1 MQLVECTYIYCNTF
15 LAQNLTLKHGSVI
28 TICTASSEQ
37 HRQHRHAALQALQ
50 QLQRRLQWLTKLK
63 TKRNPNSGSFFDLPL
78 GLAGYIQASNKQDSK
93 TNMLNHLQTLFLKK
107 NLLLAANIWSKKSE
121 GHIFLTLLH
130 AFPPFICESKSS
142 LPLTPSLSFPF
153 HVGSSEPQTTTG
165 WPDLVLWNHAGSST
179 TMSTRF
185 RSSAQER
192 SALPCQLC
200 LTPIPLKPTETFAQA
215 YKVILVPR
223 WLR

>member
-1 MQLVECTYIYCNTF
+1 MPWKLSDPPALQAAVMQLVECTYIYCNTF
-15 LAQNLTLKHGSVI
+15 LAQSLTLKHGSVI

-63 TKRNPNSGSFFDLPL
+63 TKRNPNSGSFFDLPS

-121 GHIFLTLLH
+121 GHIFLTLLSYTLFH
-130 AFPPFICESKSS
+130 LLSVSQRAAFLLPPPFLS
-142 LPLTPSLSFPF
+142 LFIWGAQSPRP
-153 HVGSSEPQTTTG
+153 PQRGQTWCCG
-165 WPDLVLWNHAGSST
+165 I
-179 TMSTRF
+179 M
-185 RSSAQER
+185 Q
-192 SALPCQLC
+192 
-200 LTPIPLKPTETFAQA
+200 
-215 YKVILVPR
+215 VPAPR
-223 WLR
+223 